1 MKLRSIHILQD
12 NKSSELKS
20 RPRTSKKALYNL
32 PGYEY
37 LLPSSMYSLVKSWS
51 QTLFYQELDCYRAK
65 NTCLE
70 LFSLHDQAKHIGKGI
85 Q

>member
-65 NTCLE
+65 KYLSWII
-70 LFSLHDQAKHIGKGI
+70 LFTWPGKAYR
-85 Q
+85 